1 MSEAMTCA
9 EAEPLLP
16 LVADGA
22 LDPDSDPQ
30 LFAHLATCADCQR
43 AVATHDLIGLALRA
57 PAPPARR
64 PSVILRFWPVLPV
77 AAAAALAVALWPTTP
92 TVATPQAPTVVHA
105 PAAAPP
111 AIVTPAAPVAPPRVI
126 ALPQADGSHIYLVQ
140 SGEHWTVVDPA
151 ELDSGAQQ
159 PQTAN
164 GVQVRY

>member
-43 AVATHDLIGLALRA
+43 IVATHDLIGLALRA

-64 PSVILRFWPVLPV
+64 PSVILRFWPALPV
-77 AAAAALAVALWPTTP
+77 AAAAALAFALWPTTP
-92 TVATPQAPTVVHA
+92 VVVAPQTPTIVHA
-105 PAAAPP
+105 PAVAPP
-111 AIVTPAAPVAPPRVI
+111 VVVTPVAPPRVI
-126 ALPQADGSHIYLVQ
+126 ALAQADGTQIYLVQ
-140 SGEHWTVVDPA
+140 SGEHWTVVNPA
-151 ELDSGAQQ
+151 DLDSGAQK

>member
-30 LFAHLATCADCQR
+30 LFAHLASCAECQR

-57 PAPPARR
+57 PAPPRR
-64 PSVILRFWPVLPV
+64 RAAILRFWPVLPV
-77 AAAAALAVALWPTTP
+77 AAAAALALALWPTTP

-111 AIVTPAAPVAPPRVI
+111 AVVTPAAPPRVI
-126 ALPQADGSHIYLVQ
+126 ALTQADGSQIYMVQ

-151 ELDSGAQQ
+151 DLDSGAQQ
-159 PQTAN
+159 PHTAN

>member
-30 LFAHLATCADCQR
+30 LFAHLATCAGCQR

-57 PAPPARR
+57 PAPPARKR
-64 PSVILRFWPVLPV
+64 AAILRFLPALP
-77 AAAAALAVALWPTTP
+77 AAAAALAFALWPTTP
-92 TVATPQAPTVVHA
+92 AAATPQTPTVVHA

-111 AIVTPAAPVAPPRVI
+111 VAITAVPQPVAPPRVI
-126 ALPQADGSHIYLVQ
+126 ALGQADGSQIYLVQ

-151 ELDSGAQQ
+151 DLDSGAQKQ
-159 PQTAN
+159 HATG